1 VARGGC
7 VVSAVTVSLISHTN
21 VGKTTLARTL
31 LRREVGAVLD
41 QAHVT
46 DVSEAHELIRAD
58 GDVLR
63 LWDTPGFGDTARLVR
78 RLRQEG
84 SSVGWLLHQVWD
96 RFSNRALFCSQQ
108 AVRNVR
114 DEADVVLY
122 LVNAAEDPHDAGYV
136 VPELDVL
143 AWIGRPVI
151 LVLNQTAG
159 ADEAAHL
166 QRWRELVD
174 ERDVVRDVLPLD
186 AFARCW
192 VQEDAL
198 LERVAEVLP
207 AGDPERASMERLVAA
222 WRARNLTVFDECVR
236 HVEEYVAAGARAS
249 EPLPIGG
256 SARKAARAALDRLS
270 TALEAETTA
279 LMQRLVAA
287 HGLSGESVET
297 LRATLDDIVGPPK
310 QDQPNTGVWAVVGA
324 AASGALGG
332 LAADVMA
339 GGMTLGGGA
348 LLGAILGA
356 LGGAGAAKGVEL
368 VRDKGAG
375 TVRWS
380 QEFLTGLLHQAL
392 LRYLAVAHFGRGRGD
407 FRRVEEPAWWRAE
420 IERASAPRAARIES
434 ALREIVSGGGAESLR
449 GVLREVLVDV
459 MTTRYPGGAL
469 SA

>member
-1 VARGGC
+1 MNT
-7 VVSAVTVSLISHTN
+7 VTVSLVSHTN

-31 LRREVGAVLD
+31 LRRDVGAVLD

-46 DVSEAHELIRAD
+46 DISEAHELIRSD

-63 LWDTPGFGDTARLVR
+63 LWDTPGFGDTARLIK

-84 SSVGWLLHQVWD
+84 SPVGWLMHQVWD
-96 RFSNRALFCSQQ
+96 RFSNRALFCSQE

-114 DEADVVLY
+114 DEADAVLY

-136 VPELDVL
+136 APELEVL
-143 AWIGRPVI
+143 GWIGRPVV

-159 ADEAAHL
+159 ADETGHL
-166 QRWRELVD
+166 ARWQQLVG
-174 ERDVVRDVLPLD
+174 EHEVVRDVLPLD

-192 VQEDAL
+192 VQEERL
-198 LERVAEVLP
+198 FERVAQVLP
-207 AGDPERASMERLVAA
+207 EAGEKAAAMNGLVAA
-222 WRARNLTVFDECVR
+222 WRARNLTVFEACVA
-236 HVEEYVAAGARAS
+236 HLAEYVAAGARTT
-249 EPLPIGG
+249 EPLPDGG
-256 SARKAARAALDRLS
+256 NARKAASAALDRLS
-270 TALEAETTA
+270 TSLEAETSA
-279 LMQRLVAA
+279 LMERLVAA
-287 HGLSGESVET
+287 HGLSGRSVEA
-297 LRATLDDIVGPPK
+297 LQASLDDVVGPPK
-310 QDQPNTGVWAVVGA
+310 HDQPKTGVWAVVGA

-368 VRDKGAG
+368 VRDKGDK

-380 QEFLTGLLHQAL
+380 PEFLTGLLQQAL

-420 IERASAPRAARIES
+420 IERASAPRAARMES
-434 ALREIVSGGGAESLR
+434 ALRKVASGGGSEPIR

-459 MTTRYPGGAL
+459 LTARYPGGAL
-469 SA
+469 TA